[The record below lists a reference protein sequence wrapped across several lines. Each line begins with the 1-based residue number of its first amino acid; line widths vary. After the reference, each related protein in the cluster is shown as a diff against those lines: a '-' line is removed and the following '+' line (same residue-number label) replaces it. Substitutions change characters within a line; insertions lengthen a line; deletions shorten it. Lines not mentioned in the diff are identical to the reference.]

1 MFISDIPLLTLGP
14 ASQQPVP
21 VLEPGK
27 GQHVSPRSQHVSW
40 SGHSTCSDPQSPRV

>member
-1 MFISDIPLLTLGP
+1 MFISDVTLLTLGP